1 MIVDNA
7 YVRYRSPIAWRRV
20 SVTSFGFGVSSNA
33 SLMAGRLS
41 EASVWRKDNS
51 GAKPIEISWE
61 GNQKSRYG
69 VIAAAAKLYRSI
81 FGGFVLGKF
90 IVGTFAIMAWAFY
103 VMSGGA
109 SFVPETRIAVI
120 DAPQPNA
127 TGTQTTQL
135 TEVTRPAVA
144 IIPATAPTPAP
155 TATQPPAA
163 AEPMTAAIQT
173 APTFEGSSSGVTG
186 IAPTFTS
193 LSAPAPAAVGSADL
207 STLRDVAARAVNM
220 RAGPDTSYDVLDTL
234 PQGTQ
239 TEVVESDGNGWVRV
253 RVVATGQMGWMAER
267 LLTNG

>member
-1 MIVDNA
+1 
-7 YVRYRSPIAWRRV
+7 
-20 SVTSFGFGVSSNA
+20 
-33 SLMAGRLS
+33 
-41 EASVWRKDNS
+41 
-51 GAKPIEISWE
+51 
-61 GNQKSRYG
+61 
-69 VIAAAAKLYRSI
+69 
-81 FGGFVLGKF
+81 
-90 IVGTFAIMAWAFY
+90 MAWAFY